1 MPNFSESISAP
12 NGYFFARGI
21 KGRSIPGRRKE
32 AVDHKDTHWNGE
44 EPGHTGTA
52 AQLAKPLPP
61 SRAFSS
67 AQVTTLRD
75 RKDTLQ
81 VQSAINFTF
90 ASQPSVLLTP
100 GELC

>member
-1 MPNFSESISAP
+1 MPKFSESIKAP
-12 NGYFFARGI
+12 NGRFFAKSI
-21 KGRSIPGRRKE
+21 KGQSIPGRWKE
-32 AVDHKDTHWNGE
+32 ALDHKDTRWDE
-44 EPGHTGTA
+44 ESGHTGTA
-52 AQLAKPLPP
+52 AQPAKPLPP

-81 VQSAINFTF
+81 VQSAIYFTF

-100 GELC
+100 